1 MCGNEFQWLDAC
13 ANVTSM
19 QICKLSELFTK
30 GKLSQLGQ
38 KKFKKLYA
46 TLLSSPHYP
55 SPPQE
60 PNEAELTFS
69 PID

>member
-19 QICKLSELFTK
+19 QICKLSELFTQ
-30 GKLSQLGQ
+30 GKLSQA
-38 KKFKKLYA
+38 KKNYMLHYY
-46 TLLSSPHYP
+46 PHP
-55 SPPQE
+55 IIPPPPQE
-60 PNEAELTFS
+60 PNEAELTLS

>member
-13 ANVTSM
+13 ANVTSNAD
-19 QICKLSELFTK
+19 LSELFTK
-30 GKLSQLGQ
+30 GKLSQLGK

-55 SPPQE
+55 SPPLQE
-60 PNEAELTFS
+60 PNEAELTLS